1 MKKIGWVCLDT
12 KWMELENVEAIACN
26 HLNRGCRGALI
37 GVPSTSSMTLL
48 IVDYDGV

>member
-12 KWMELENVEAIACN
+12 KWMELESVEAIACN
-26 HLNRGCRGALI
+26 CLNRGCRGALI
-37 GVPSTSSMTLL
+37 RSTFNIFYD